1 MAIVKVSRRDFVKIT
16 STASAGLVLGV
27 SAYPA
32 SPREKKGTSYG
43 LGPFIEVGAD
53 GLVTVWV
60 TKSDMGQGVRTS
72 LPMIVAEEL
81 DADWSRVRIR
91 QAHYDPKFGSM
102 GTGGSGS
109 IRSMWTPLRQAGAS
123 ARAML
128 VSAAAA
134 KFGVDG
140 ATLTVKDGV
149 ITDPKSK
156 RTLTFAQLAEA
167 ASKLPVPK
175 DVKLKEASE
184 FKLIGKKVDRVDNRD
199 IVTGKAKYGLD
210 VRVPG
215 MLYASVLRSPA
226 FGGKVAKLDDAKA
239 KAVRGVRHVVKIDA
253 IGTDLPWN
261 GVAVVADSTWAAM
274 KGREALE
281 VTWDAGEA
289 GSESTATLRKRLEE
303 DVKSARSI
311 HDAGSVDRAMS
322 SPAKTVEATYELP
335 YLAHATMEP
344 MNAVASVTANGAELW
359 LGTQFPD
366 WANGSVAAALKL
378 KPEQVKVNV
387 TMLGGGFGRRANPDF
402 ALEAALVSKAA
413 GAPVKVTWTREDDMQ
428 HDYYRPASHHHV
440 RAGIDKDNK
449 IVAWHH
455 RFAAPSIS
463 SYFDPRSRKPWD
475 SESGGIEDLPY
486 AIDNI
491 GVDFALVPSVVPR
504 GWWRSVEH
512 SINSFVI
519 NSFMDEIARATGRD
533 PIELQLSLLPAGKKI
548 GSGDF
553 PFEADRLRRVIEI
566 ARDQSGWGKGSLAAG
581 RGRGFAAQWSF
592 LSYAAQVAEVSVKDG
607 EVKVERIV
615 CAVDC
620 GTPVNPDGIR
630 AQVEGAIVYGLSAAL
645 HEEIT
650 IDGGA
655 VQQTNFHDFPLLRIG
670 EMPKVEVHIVPST
683 AAPTGIGEPGL
694 PPVAPAVA
702 NAIFDGTGKRLR
714 TLPFKLS

>member
-1 MAIVKVSRRDFVKIT
+1 MAIIKVSRRDFVRIT
-16 STASAGLVLGV
+16 STATAGLVLGV
-27 SAYPA
+27 SASA
-32 SPREKKGTSYG
+32 SPREKRVGG
-43 LGPFIEVGAD
+43 LAFGPFIEIGAD

-60 TKSDMGQGVRTS
+60 TKSDMGQGVRTA
-72 LPMIVAEEL
+72 LPTIVAEEL

-91 QAHYDPKFGSM
+91 QAHYDRKFGAM

-109 IRSMWTPLRQAGAS
+109 IRSMWKPLRQAGAA

-134 KFGVDG
+134 KFGAD
-140 ATLTVKDGV
+140 ASTLTVKDGV
-149 ITDPKSK
+149 VTDPKSK
-156 RTLTFAQLAEA
+156 RSLTFAQLAEP
-167 ASKLPVPK
+167 ASKLDVPK
-175 DVKLKEASE
+175 DVKLKENAA
-184 FKLIGKKVDRVDNRD
+184 FKLIGKKVDRIDNRD

-215 MLYASVLRSPA
+215 MLYASILRSPA
-226 FGGKVAKLDDAKA
+226 FGGKVARLDDTKA
-239 KAVRGVRHVVKIDA
+239 KAVPGVRHVVKIDST
-253 IGTDLPWN
+253 GTDLPWN

-274 KGREALE
+274 KGREALD
-281 VTWDAGEA
+281 VTWDAGAAAE
-289 GSESTATLRKRLEE
+289 ESTATLRKRLDE

-311 HDAGSVDRAMS
+311 HDAGNVDRAMS

-344 MNAVASVTANGAELW
+344 LNAVASVTADGAELW

-366 WANGSVAAALKL
+366 WVNASVAHALKL
-378 KPEQVKVNV
+378 KSEQVKVNV

-402 ALEAALVSKAA
+402 AIEAALVSKAA

-463 SYFDPRSRKPWD
+463 AYYDSKSRKPWD
-475 SESGGIEDLPY
+475 SEAGGLEDLPY
-486 AIDNI
+486 AIENI

-519 NSFMDEIARATGRD
+519 NSFLDEIARETGRD
-533 PIELQLSLLPAGKKI
+533 PIELQLSLLTAGKKM
-548 GSGDF
+548 GTGDF

-566 ARDQSGWGKGSLAAG
+566 VRDQSGWGGARPGEG

-592 LSYAAQVAEVSVKDG
+592 LSYAAQVAEVSMKDG

-655 VQQTNFHDFPLLRIG
+655 VQQTNFHDFPLLRIN

-683 AAPTGIGEPGL
+683 AAPTGVGEPGL

-702 NAIFDGTGKRLR
+702 NAIFDASGKRLR
-714 TLPFKLS
+714 SLPFKLA